1 MRIYQ
6 KLLVMSAVTAAILIV
21 LSSVTYIGMNNQQNA
36 MDDIYNLRFHY
47 LREATKIENSV
58 VRLNATALKILS
70 LGNSGSLDLS
80 AEKAINE
87 KIAEMDTVFEGLSN
101 DTSALK
107 EFAESTVANKNKE
120 KDENVILLTKLT
132 TDIAAYKKSLSEVV
146 DLIKQNSMYL
156 AVQIMLQTESQ
167 FNGIQKAVQQITES
181 AKTESE
187 ASFQRALKS
196 NQKTKFSFIIMVI
209 LAIAASLAASFL
221 ITGSITRPINRVA
234 KNLDDSSKQVTASS
248 EQVFKAS
255 RDLASGASQQAAS
268 VEETSS
274 SLEEMSSMTKQNAD
288 NANQANTLMKESN
301 VVVERA
307 NKSMANLTQS
317 MEDISKSSEET
328 SKIIKTIDDIAF
340 QTNLLALNAAVEA
353 ARAGEAGSGFA
364 VVADEVRNLAMK
376 AAEAAKDTGA
386 LIEGTVTK
394 INEGVSLVT
403 TTNEAFAEVAASTMK
418 VGELVSEIAAASD
431 EQAQGIEQINNAV
444 AEMDKVTQQTA
455 AGAEQSAGAAH
466 ELNQL
471 SEKIKS
477 YVDDLTVLV
486 MKKKKGEKREKSKLG
501 GIKSVVTKPHRQ
513 IQHTAPAKSGYNN
526 KAVAHSRKD
535 ISPEEVI
542 PLEDG
547 DFSDF

>member
-6 KLLVMSAVTAAILIV
+6 KLLVMSAVTAAILVI
-21 LSSVTYIGMNNQQNA
+21 LSIVTYIGMNKQQRALN
-36 MDDIYNLRFHY
+36 DIYNVQFAY
-47 LREATKIENSV
+47 FKEASTIENLMST
-58 VRLNATALKILS
+58 LNATAYKL
-70 LGNSGSLDLS
+70 LDLADS
-80 AEKAINE
+80 GTLDEKVNKLIEDNRKHLNRVFDALMSHSVGIEEIAQSLEGKNRTTRANDNKDASDLSKKLREYKKHLDEVYAMIELRSVYTASQLMREGEEKYKAIE
-87 KIAEMDTVFEGLSN
+87 TITKGLLQQ
-101 DTSALK
+101 AQR
-107 EFAESTVANKNKE
+107 ESDISFKNAMSSYQTTR
-120 KDENVILLTKLT
+120 LTF
-132 TDIAAYKKSLSEVV
+132 V
-146 DLIKQNSMYL
+146 
-156 AVQIMLQTESQ
+156 
-167 FNGIQKAVQQITES
+167 
-181 AKTESE
+181 
-187 ASFQRALKS
+187 
-196 NQKTKFSFIIMVI
+196 IMVFLSI
-209 LAIAASLAASFL
+209 IASLAASFL
-221 ITGSITRPINRVA
+221 ITRSITRPINHVA
-234 KNLDDSSKQVTASS
+234 KNLDDSSKKVTASS

-288 NANQANTLMKESN
+288 NANQANTLMKDSN
-301 VVVERA
+301 IVVERA
-307 NKSMANLTQS
+307 NTSMANLTES

-376 AAEAAKDTGA
+376 AAEAARDTGA
-386 LIEGTVTK
+386 LIEGTVNK

-403 TTNEAFAEVAASTMK
+403 ATNEAFAEVAASTMK

-431 EQAQGIEQINNAV
+431 EQSQGIEQINHAV

-477 YVDDLTVLV
+477 YVDDLTILV
-486 MKKKKGEKREKSKLG
+486 MKKKKGEKREKTKFG
-501 GIKSVVTKPHRQ
+501 GIKSAVAKPHRQ
-513 IQHTAPAKSGYNN
+513 IVHAAPSKSG
-526 KAVAHSRKD
+526 KDTRAVAHARKD